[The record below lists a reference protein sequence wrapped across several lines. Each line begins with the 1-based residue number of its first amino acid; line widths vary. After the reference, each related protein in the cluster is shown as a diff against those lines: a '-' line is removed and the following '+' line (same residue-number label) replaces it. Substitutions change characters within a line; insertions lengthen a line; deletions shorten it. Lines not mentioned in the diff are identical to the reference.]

1 MDRVWLVTRGEH
13 SDQEVI
19 CACRSEAD
27 AQTMTNR
34 LRSIDNLRQIGQ
46 FNDPVAVP
54 LVAGDA
60 SVSGIAYL
68 QYVVHVDRDG
78 RELDRFTYLTLTEPN
93 EDGAHLDGGQFVGW
107 SRRSYEVALAAAQ
120 IAAKEHSG

>member
-78 RELDRFTYLTLTEPN
+78 RELDRFTYLTLTEPTV
-93 EDGAHLDGGQFVGW
+93 DGAHLDGGRFVGW
-107 SRRSYEVALAAAQ
+107 STRSYEVALAAARV
-120 IAAKEHSG
+120 AAKEPSG

>member
-1 MDRVWLVTRGEH
+1 MDRVWLVTRGED

-27 AQTMTNR
+27 AQTMTDR
-34 LRSIDNLRQIGQ
+34 LRTIGVRQIAR

-54 LVAGDA
+54 LVSGDA
-60 SVSGIAYL
+60 SISEIAYL
-68 QYVVHVDRDG
+68 QYVVHLDRDG

-120 IAAKEHSG
+120 VAAKELSG

>member
-1 MDRVWLVTRGEH
+1 MDRVWLVTRGED

-19 CACRSEAD
+19 CACRSETD

-34 LRSIDNLRQIGQ
+34 LRTIDNLRQIGQ

-60 SVSGIAYL
+60 SISEIAYL

-78 RELDRFTYLTLTEPN
+78 RELDRFIYLTLTEPTA
-93 EDGAHLDGGQFVGW
+93 DGAHLDGGEFVGW
-107 SRRSYEVALAAAQ
+107 SRRSYEVALAAARD
-120 IAAKEHSG
+120 AAKELSG

>member
-1 MDRVWLVTRGEH
+1 MDRVWLVTRGEDPDH
-13 SDQEVI
+13 EVI

-34 LRSIDNLRQIGQ
+34 LRTIGHLRQIGQ

-60 SVSGIAYL
+60 PISDIAYL
-68 QYVVHVDRDG
+68 QYVVRVDRDG
-78 RELDRFTYLTLTEPN
+78 RERDRFIYLTLTEPTA
-93 EDGAHLDGGQFVGW
+93 DGAHLDGGHFVGW
-107 SRRSYEVALAAAQ
+107 STRSYEVALAAAR
-120 IAAKEHSG
+120 AVAKEHSG

>member
-1 MDRVWLVTRGEH
+1 MDRAWLVTRGAD

-34 LRSIDNLRQIGQ
+34 LRSIDRLRQIGQ
-46 FNDPVAVP
+46 FNDPVSVP

-60 SVSGIAYL
+60 SISEIVYL
-68 QYVVHVDRDG
+68 QYVVHLDRNG

-107 SRRSYEVALAAAQ
+107 SRRSYEAALAAAQ
-120 IAAKEHSG
+120 VVAKELSG

>member
-1 MDRVWLVTRGEH
+1 MDRVWLVTRGEN

-27 AQTMTNR
+27 SQTMTDR
-34 LRSIDNLRQIGQ
+34 LRTIGVRQIGR

-54 LVAGDA
+54 LVSGDA
-60 SVSGIAYL
+60 AISEIAYL
-68 QYVVHVDRDG
+68 QYVVHVDREG
-78 RELDRFTYLTLTEPN
+78 RELDRLTYLTLTEPN

-120 IAAKEHSG
+120 VAAKELSG

>member
-1 MDRVWLVTRGEH
+1 MDRVWLVTCGED
-13 SDQEVI
+13 SAPEVI

-27 AQTMTNR
+27 AQTMTDR
-34 LRSIDNLRQIGQ
+34 LRTMDHVRQIGR

-54 LVAGDA
+54 LVSGDA
-60 SVSGIAYL
+60 SISDIAYL

-93 EDGAHLDGGQFVGW
+93 EDGAHLAGVQFVGW
-107 SRRSYEVALAAAQ
+107 SRRSYEVALAAPQ
-120 IAAKEHSG
+120 VAAKELSG

>member
-1 MDRVWLVTRGEH
+1 MDRVWLITRGED

-27 AQTMTNR
+27 AQTMTDR
-34 LRSIDNLRQIGQ
+34 LRTIGVRQIAR

-54 LVAGDA
+54 LVSGDA
-60 SVSGIAYL
+60 SISEIAYL

-107 SRRSYEVALAAAQ
+107 SRGSYEVALAAAQ
-120 IAAKEHSG
+120 AAAKELSG

>member
-27 AQTMTNR
+27 AQAVTNR
-34 LRSIDNLRQIGQ
+34 LRTIGVRQISR

-54 LVAGDA
+54 LVSSDT
-60 SVSGIAYL
+60 SISEIAYL

-107 SRRSYEVALAAAQ
+107 SRRSYEVALASAQ
-120 IAAKEHSG
+120 VVAKERSR

>member
-1 MDRVWLVTRGEH
+1 MDQVWLVTREQEPDH
-13 SDQEVI
+13 EVI

-34 LRSIDNLRQIGQ
+34 LRTIGNLRQIGH

-54 LVAGDA
+54 LVAGHAPISD
-60 SVSGIAYL
+60 IAHL

-78 RELDRFTYLTLTEPN
+78 RELDRFIYLTLTPPTA
-93 EDGAHLDGGQFVGW
+93 DGAHLDGGDFVGW
-107 SRRSYEVALAAAQ
+107 STRSYEVALAAAR
-120 IAAKEHSG
+120 AVAKEPSA

>member
-1 MDRVWLVTRGEH
+1 MDRVWLVTRGED

-19 CACRSEAD
+19 CACRSETD
-27 AQTMTNR
+27 AQTMIDR
-34 LRSIDNLRQIGQ
+34 LRTIGVRQIFR

-54 LVAGDA
+54 LVSVDA
-60 SVSGIAYL
+60 AISEIAHL

-120 IAAKEHSG
+120 VVAKELSG

>member
-1 MDRVWLVTRGEH
+1 MDRVWLVTRGED

-27 AQTMTNR
+27 AQTMTDR
-34 LRSIDNLRQIGQ
+34 LRTIGVRQIAR

-54 LVAGDA
+54 LVSVDA
-60 SVSGIAYL
+60 SISEIAYL

-120 IAAKEHSG
+120 VAAKELSG

>member
-1 MDRVWLVTRGEH
+1 MDRVWLVTRGED

-27 AQTMTNR
+27 AQTMTDR
-34 LRSIDNLRQIGQ
+34 LRTIGVRQIAR

-54 LVAGDA
+54 LVSGDA
-60 SVSGIAYL
+60 SISEIAYL
-68 QYVVHVDRDG
+68 QYVVHLDRDG

-120 IAAKEHSG
+120 VAAKELLG